1 MKKGCLI
8 SLLLFMFLYSP
19 LSSQNY
25 ITVGANIDLG
35 FNCDKAVIDE
45 IGLIIPKP
53 SLYLGF
59 NIFKENKKLG
69 VYFDGNIIFSHS
81 KETLCLGFGS
91 LLAPSFLLLLTK
103 NNGFIISPGLSFG
116 FLLGGTSNKEKE
128 TTIGQAYIGIGSNIT
143 YFFKS
148 GFSIGLNLNY
158 YPLMLIHH
166 SIKEDDISK
175 RLEKNENSFSIGIT
189 IGYTDWF

>member
-59 NIFKENKKLG
+59 NIFKE
-69 VYFDGNIIFSHS
+69 HS